1 MNLMFALLYDDV
13 VFLLAF
19 YYWMNIF
26 NVSVVWYRFDAA
38 QLLFKYLF
46 FASRGDEVHNYNW
59 KIIVT

>member
-26 NVSVVWYRFDAA
+26 NVSV